1 MSLLKVSEWQGGSGK
16 WYVADTST
24 FSSWRHIP
32 TMLGLSYEQYFSLL
46 RDTYSI
52 SKLAYCEDTDCLV
65 FSWNSEDYAKAH
77 KYLLYVNRIAR
88 NKQYSV

>member
-32 TMLGLSYEQYFSLL
+32 IMLGLSYEQYFSLL
-46 RDTYSI
+46 
-52 SKLAYCEDTDCLV
+52 KP
-65 FSWNSEDYAKAH
+65 H
-77 KYLLYVNRIAR
+77 LLHFIL
-88 NKQYSV
+88 